1 MNDKTNRTRPGNGA
15 YACECG
21 GCFDA
26 VMDSRP
32 SSVDEGKIV
41 IRRRRRC
48 SACGKRMSTYE
59 VPMEEYVNVARL
71 YKERMA
77 KIMVEVFKQVTA
89 EMEKDIEIR
98 DPD

>member
-1 MNDKTNRTRPGNGA
+1 MDDKTNRVRPGNGA
-15 YACECG
+15 YVCECG
-21 GCFDA
+21 GCFDT

-32 SSVDEGKIV
+32 ANVEANKVV

-48 SACGKRMSTYE
+48 SSCGKRMSTYE

-89 EMEKDIEIR
+89 EMEKDIKVRE
-98 DPD
+98 PD